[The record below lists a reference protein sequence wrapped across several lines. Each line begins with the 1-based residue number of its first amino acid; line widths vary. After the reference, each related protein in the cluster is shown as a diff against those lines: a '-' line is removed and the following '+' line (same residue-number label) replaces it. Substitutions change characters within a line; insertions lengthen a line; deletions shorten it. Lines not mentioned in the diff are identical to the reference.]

1 MFRKLKRSDDNNL
14 YPLDM
19 VLAFIL
25 PLLIFGCAYYLGIR
39 DTKIPQEL
47 TLRYDKFDMGI
58 FRGITD
64 DLKLIKS
71 FSLEKDFRLVLQ
83 GHLDPG
89 FLMASYLPFEF
100 ASVILYVFF
109 FLRLALA
116 SFSMHRFLR
125 RQVPLDRSLTLLLS
139 VCYSLSSAVLGI
151 ASFSGAMNTVIA
163 IPFMIDL
170 LIEFMRDDH
179 SVRKGLHFSLSL
191 TLLFYLSGN
200 LNLMTVLPFALF
212 TSFFIASAVG
222 TKFSNSVILFLKS
235 LPYFLFAIGFSAF
248 TFANTILDSEIPFP
262 LDADPDLDSRASMFD
277 LLTRFLNGKPYNMSI
292 ASGVGLSLT
301 IFILLLLIVFF
312 FNPRI
317 PIRIRAVLFFGLFIC
332 FAMYCSNL
340 LLQYGTLFTN
350 AVLDCNSTFTARFA
364 FLSSLLIFAAAISL
378 RNLASVKNSTVAFSV
393 LSVLILVVL
402 SNSSGNSVSPSLFS
416 MAFTILC
423 AVLGY
428 FMIVN
433 IDKIPG
439 YVTAAAVLLGLT
451 LNLSF
456 ILPISHYGKP
466 TDDAAMM
473 FDGIP
478 DEDLSLDYPLPQLDF
493 FSRDNEDFYFLS
505 HFHPD
510 YNSTPG
516 MLNTLTYY
524 MGIEPFFMPLSQAND
539 VFRGRGD
546 RLLIGEEPMMEDG
559 MEVVSYKI
567 ITLDFWEKD
576 DPLMLYTDYKGEFDF
591 VIEHGDIEDRQTL
604 TGPCMV
610 LLDNKGEDSFGAKIL
625 IDDPKYKHN
634 SRFEYY
640 SVNEEAL
647 EDFRM
652 NALRYDGPF
661 NVEGSVTVL
670 TGRRY
675 GSPVSVYVNDEKV
688 VTYNIA
694 GKLAFDTYTDGTA
707 YIEIRSFD
715 YGIYISAVVV
725 LISIICSIVVILLSD
740 RKEKKKKA

>member
-1 MFRKLKRSDDNNL
+1 MFRKLKRSDDNTL

-39 DTKIPQEL
+39 DTKIPQEI

-64 DLKLIKS
+64 DLKLLKS
-71 FSLEKDFRLVLQ
+71 FSLGKDFRLVLQ

-89 FLMASYLPFEF
+89 FLMASYVPFEF
-100 ASVILYVFF
+100 ASIILYVFF
-109 FLRLALA
+109 FLRLAFA

-125 RQVPLDRSLTLLLS
+125 RQVPLDRSHTLLLS
-139 VCYSLSSAVLGI
+139 VCYSLSSSVLGI

-163 IPFMIDL
+163 IPFMVDL

-179 SVRKGLHFSLSL
+179 SVRKGLRFSISL
-191 TLLFYLSGN
+191 AVLFYLSGN

-212 TSFFIASAVG
+212 TSLFIASAVG

-235 LPYFLFAIGFSAF
+235 LPYFLFAAGFSAL

-262 LDADPDLDSRASMFD
+262 LDADPDLDSRASIFD
-277 LLTRFLNGKPYNMSI
+277 LLTRFLNGKSYNMSI

-317 PIRIRAVLFFGLFIC
+317 PIRIRAVLFFGVFIC
-332 FAMYCSNL
+332 FAMFCSNL
-340 LLQYGTLFTN
+340 LLEYGTLFTN
-350 AVLDCNSTFTARFA
+350 TVLDCNSTFSARFA
-364 FLSSLLIFAAAISL
+364 FLSAILIFAAAISL
-378 RNLASVKNSTVAFSV
+378 RNLSSVKNSTVALSV

-402 SNSSGNSVSPSLFS
+402 SNSSGNSTSPGLFS
-416 MAFTILC
+416 IAFTILC
-423 AVLGY
+423 AVLCY

-439 YVTAAAVLLGLT
+439 YATAIAVLLGLT
-451 LNLSF
+451 INLAF
-456 ILPISHYGKP
+456 ILPISRYGKP

-493 FSRDNEDFYFLS
+493 FTRDNEDFYFLV

-524 MGIEPFFMPLSQAND
+524 MGIEPFFMPLSNAND
-539 VFRGRGD
+539 VFRGKSD
-546 RLLIGEEPMMEDG
+546 RPLIDDESMIEDG
-559 MEVVSYKI
+559 MEVVSYKV

-576 DPLMLYTDYKGEFDF
+576 DPIILYSDYRGDFDL
-591 VIEHGDIEDRQTL
+591 VIEHGDTEDRQTL

-610 LLDNKGEDSFGAKIL
+610 LLDTKGEDSFGAKIL
-625 IDDPKYKHN
+625 INDPTYKHT

-647 EDFRM
+647 DDFRM
-652 NALRYDGPF
+652 NAIRYTGPF

-675 GSPVSVYVNDEKV
+675 GSSVTVYVDGEKT

-694 GKLAFDTYTDGTA
+694 GKLAFDIYSDETSSV
-707 YIEIRSFD
+707 EIRSLD
-715 YGIYISAVVV
+715 LGIYISAAVV